1 MDKFMIKSAFRK
13 VRGVTVSI
21 TLLLLT
27 FNLICYKT
35 FANVKTGN
43 LEKEIGM
50 AEDKLK
56 NHQLLSLSG
65 KEEALET
72 NISIE
77 QRIELYLEGGIKDFG
92 FIYYDLTT
100 KEKIV
105 INENKVFIAAS
116 TYKVGLNMLVYE
128 DIINGVLE
136 INQGIIYDDDKD
148 FEDGTGILKNE
159 IDTTLTK
166 PVLLQKLLDLSI
178 IESDNIASKMLKRT
192 LGGDKETRERINE
205 MAELSCDT
213 DSNKTTPEIQFKLLE
228 NLYKNRDNIYYTHL
242 LNIMKETEFH
252 DRLDKYLP
260 YEIVAHK
267 IGNYEESI
275 NDIAI
280 IFTDKPYIIVAYS
293 EGIDEANEKIAK
305 ISKMIYSE
313 QLKK

>member
-1 MDKFMIKSAFRK
+1 MEKFMIKIAFRK
-13 VRGVTVSI
+13 VRVVTVSI
-21 TLLLLT
+21 IFLLLT
-27 FNLICYKT
+27 FNLICCKT

-65 KEEALET
+65 TEEALET

-77 QRIELYLEGGIKDFG
+77 QRIALYLEGGIKDFG

-105 INENKVFIAAS
+105 INQNKVFIAAS

-148 FEDGTGILKNE
+148 FEYGTGILKNE

>member
-1 MDKFMIKSAFRK
+1 MNKYLNEKK
-13 VRGVTVSI
+13 VKVLTVSI
-21 TLLLLT
+21 IFLLLT
-27 FNLICYKT
+27 FTLIGYKS
-35 FANVKTGN
+35 FENMKKDN
-43 LEKEIGM
+43 LEKEIDM
-50 AEDKLK
+50 EEDKVK
-56 NHQLLSLSG
+56 NQQLLSLSG
-65 KEEALET
+65 KEEALEA

-77 QRIELYLEGGIKDFG
+77 QRIELYLEESIKDFG

-105 INENKVFIAAS
+105 INENKVFTAAS
-116 TYKVGLNMLVYE
+116 TYKLGLNMLVYE
-128 DIINGVLE
+128 DVIKGVLE
-136 INQGIIYDDDKD
+136 INQGIIYDEDKD
-148 FEDGTGILKNE
+148 FEDGTGILQNE

-192 LGGDKETRERINE
+192 LGGDKETRERINK

-213 DSNKTTPEIQFKLLE
+213 DSNKTTPEIQFTLLKKLYE
-228 NLYKNRDNIYYTHL
+228 NRDNTYYTHL

-305 ISKMIYSE
+305 ISKMIYDE

>member
-1 MDKFMIKSAFRK
+1 M
-13 VRGVTVSI
+13 
-21 TLLLLT
+21 
-27 FNLICYKT
+27 
-35 FANVKTGN
+35 KTGN
-43 LEKEIGM
+43 LEKEIDMG
-50 AEDKLK
+50 EDKLK
-56 NHQLLSLSG
+56 NQQILSLSG
-65 KEEALET
+65 KEEVLEA

-77 QRIELYLEGGIKDFG
+77 QKIKLYLEESIKDFG

-105 INENKVFIAAS
+105 INENKIFTAAS
-116 TYKVGLNMLVYE
+116 TYKEGLNMLVYE
-128 DIINGVLE
+128 DVIKGALE

-148 FEDGTGILKNE
+148 FEDGTGILMNE
-159 IDTTLTK
+159 IDTTLTE

-192 LGGDKETRERINE
+192 LGGEKETRERINE
-205 MAELSCDT
+205 MAKLSCDT
-213 DSNKTTPEIQFKLLE
+213 DSNKTTPKIQFTLLKKLYE
-228 NLYKNRDNIYYTHL
+228 NKENTYYTHL

-252 DRLDKYLP
+252 DRLDKYFP

-305 ISKMIYSE
+305 ISKMVYSE

>member
-77 QRIELYLEGGIKDFG
+77 QRIALYLEGGIKDFG

-148 FEDGTGILKNE
+148 FEDGTGILQNE

-192 LGGDKETRERINE
+192 LGGDKETRKRINE

-228 NLYKNRDNIYYTHL
+228 NLYKNRENTYYTHL

>member
-13 VRGVTVSI
+13 VRVVTVSI
-21 TLLLLT
+21 TFLLLT
-27 FNLICYKT
+27 FNLICCKT
-35 FANVKTGN
+35 FANVKIDN

-77 QRIELYLEGGIKDFG
+77 QRIALYLEGGIKDFG

-105 INENKVFIAAS
+105 INQNKVFIAAS

>member
-77 QRIELYLEGGIKDFG
+77 QRIALYLEGGIKDFG

>member
-77 QRIELYLEGGIKDFG
+77 QRIALYLEGGIKDFG

-105 INENKVFIAAS
+105 INQNKVFIAAS